1 MSDHSH
7 SDRAGYASASFRPS
21 STGPDDINRTL
32 QAAEALFAPKRPIE
46 DSIAEDAAGSAQ
58 QDARKP
64 RVLSAVPVT
73 QRAIPSADVEAI
85 KPHKLPRP
93 LKRVWAAH
101 LSRIQSWLKYG
112 MTVRQAADVY
122 GVSVSEIERLLQK
135 A

>member
-1 MSDHSH
+1 
-7 SDRAGYASASFRPS
+7 
-21 STGPDDINRTL
+21 
-32 QAAEALFAPKRPIE
+32 
-46 DSIAEDAAGSAQ
+46 
-58 QDARKP
+58 
-64 RVLSAVPVT
+64 
-73 QRAIPSADVEAI
+73 VEAI

-122 GVSVSEIERLLQK
+122 GVSVSEIERVLQK